1 MTKNHGAI
9 VFWYGF
15 EESGRRVTI
24 CVQLVVPLNLLQNC
38 TSKCT

>member
-24 CVQLVVPLNLLQNC
+24 DLC
-38 TSKCT
+38 TASCPSQSFAKLYI